1 MVAALGR
8 DCVADSLFIL
18 SASDC
23 AVPESLTFSRSG
35 RRERRELVA
44 CVWGVAFA
52 LVHVP

>member
-23 AVPESLTFSRSG
+23 AVPESLHFRGAAVGSG
-35 RRERRELVA
+35 A
-44 CVWGVAFA
+44 SS
-52 LVHVP
+52 